1 MNSLLTTALFLAAAL
16 YVAPAA
22 GAEAA
27 NNHDSS
33 DREPLMQSCF
43 VALPLGSVKPLGW
56 LRDQL
61 VVQANG
67 LTGHLDEFWPDVAN
81 SAWKGADGDAWER
94 APYYLDGL
102 VSLAYLLDD
111 AGLIAKAKP
120 FIEYILA
127 SGQPDGWFGP
137 PQNRDRWPLAV
148 AMKVLTQYYEA
159 TGDERALTLLRRY
172 FAYLKDTPPDW
183 PANEWR
189 GVRAAENA
197 VTAFWLYKRTGDAD
211 ALDVARSIRDS
222 SYDWTSYFLDFP
234 HTTKALEQGLQYDHT
249 THAVNIAMALKEPG
263 LWYLLSGDERCKRA
277 VFEGIASLDEHH
289 GQVGGR
295 FSGDEHLSGRR
306 PTQGTETCAVVEY
319 MFSLETLVEILG
331 DVALADRLEQ
341 LAYNAYPGAC
351 TADCWARQYDQQANQ
366 VLVSVAPRH
375 WSTNGDGSNVYGLET
390 HYGCCTANM
399 HQAWPKFVSHMWMAT
414 HNQGLAAVAYG
425 PSRVT
430 AKVADGVEVTIVETT
445 DYPFDGV
452 IRFELQAPRPVSF
465 PLHVRIPAWAEG
477 AQVAVVDKTVPVEAG
492 TFAVVN
498 REWRPGDVVVL
509 TLPMRVRTETRYNN
523 SISVLRGPLVFSLK
537 IGEQYTKLASH
548 HDTLPTADWEIRPTT
563 PWNYGLLLDRADP
576 DKDVS
581 VVTRKPGTVPFA
593 QENAPVVLK
602 VKGRA
607 LPGWQLVDNSAGDPP
622 PSPVVSDAPV
632 TDLELIPYGSAHL
645 RISEFPVVKE

>member
-1 MNSLLTTALFLAAAL
+1 MNRILTTALSVAAAL
-16 YVAPAA
+16 YAAPVA
-22 GAEAA
+22 GAEATDD
-27 NNHDSS
+27 HYLTS
-33 DREPLMQSCF
+33 REPLMQSSF

-56 LRDQL
+56 LKDQL

-81 SAWKGADGDAWER
+81 SAWKGSNGDAWER

-102 VSLAYLLDD
+102 VPLAYLLDD
-111 AGLIAKAKP
+111 ARLIAKARP

-159 TGDERALTLLRRY
+159 TADERALMLLRRY
-172 FAYLKDTPPDW
+172 FAYLKNTPPDW

-189 GVRAAENA
+189 GVRAEENA
-197 VTAFWLYKRTGDAD
+197 LTAFWLYNRTGDAD
-211 ALDVARSIRDS
+211 ALDVAKSVRDN

-234 HTTKALEQGLQYDHT
+234 YTTKALEQ
-249 THAVNIAMALKEPG
+249 G
-263 LWYLLSGDERCKRA
+263 LWYLLSGDERYKRA
-277 VFEGIASLDEHH
+277 VFEGIASLDKYH

-375 WSTNGDGSNVYGLET
+375 WSTNSDGANVYGLET

-399 HQAWPKFVSHMWMAT
+399 HQVWPKFVSHMWMAT
-414 HNQGLAAVAYG
+414 HDGGLAAVAYG
-425 PSRVT
+425 PSRVA

-445 DYPFDGV
+445 DYPFDGTV
-452 IRFELQAPRPVSF
+452 RFELQPPRPVSF
-465 PLHVRIPAWAEG
+465 PLHLRIPAWADG
-477 AQVAVVDKTVPVEAG
+477 AQITVVDKTAPAQAG
-492 TFAVVN
+492 TFAVVS

-509 TLPMRVRTETRYNN
+509 TLPMRVSTETWYNN
-523 SISVLRGPLVFSLK
+523 SVSVLRGPLVFSLK
-537 IGEQYTKLASH
+537 MGEQYVKLAGH
-548 HDTLPTADWEIRPTT
+548 HETLPTADWEIRPTT

-576 DKDVS
+576 GESIS
-581 VVTRKPGTVPFA
+581 VVTRKPGTIPFTQA
-593 QENAPVVLK
+593 DAPVVLK

-622 PSPVVSDAPV
+622 LSPAESHEPA
-632 TDLELIPYGSAHL
+632 TDIELIPYGCAHL
-645 RISEFPVVKE
+645 RISEFPVVKD